1 MENLANALGVQ
12 TPQPQEQTVQDVLPT
27 QTVDQIPAVTP
38 VATSVQ
44 QEPVTTVPTSTPVSS
59 QETTPTPSVP
69 TIDKKDIEEIK
80 KENKADG
87 EELKK
92 KVLQS
97 KDDEIVAQ
105 VMDELLSEN
114 TKFEIEAKRHQK
126 AAEYREAEA
135 TRLQEATQK
144 MSMEMSK
151 VDEDFKP
158 ILKYRQEYLSNRDEN
173 NTQRYLMELAREIA
187 SITWEDYRNIVNA
200 TTQKSLSAVAA
211 MSKPSMASVWFT
223 QQKER
228 VIPVGVISRPWW
240 TRF

>member
-1 MENLANALGVQ
+1 MENLANALGVP
-12 TPQPQEQTVQDVLPT
+12 TPPPIQDPIPSQP
-27 QTVDQIPAVTP
+27 VDQIPSITEPQAPALQPEQIPTTQ
-38 VATSVQ
+38 VA
-44 QEPVTTVPTSTPVSS
+44 
-59 QETTPTPSVP
+59 PTPASAPTVIEQPTVP
-69 TIDKKDIEEIK
+69 TIDKKDIEDIT
-80 KENKADG
+80 KENKTEG

-105 VMDELLSEN
+105 VMDDLLSEN

-126 AAEYREAEA
+126 ASEYREAEA
-135 TRLQEATQK
+135 IRLQEANQK
-144 MSMEMSK
+144 MLMEMSK

-158 ILKYRQEYLSNRDEN
+158 ILKHRQEYLANRDEN
-173 NTQRYLMELAREIA
+173 NTQRYLLELAREMA

-211 MSKPSMASVWFT
+211 MSKPSVASVWFA

-228 VIPVGVISRPWW
+228 VVPVWVISRPWW